1 MTEQSTPAAAPLPTS
16 DEFTQLVAL
25 ANRGE
30 ATALTRLRDL
40 LNDHPEIWQKVGDLA
55 AHTEILLIDVIAG
68 ANKLLSESLRRK
80 VNEMKEQ
87 LLGPTPSVLERMAVE
102 RVVTAWLAVQHI
114 DGIVAKS
121 AGSTLPQR
129 HFQMRQQDLAGKRLL
144 ASIKGLT
151 DLRRLL
157 PKSSRD
163 FGKDVIST
171 LRIFDGEPETT
182 LPATGTT

>member
-1 MTEQSTPAAAPLPTS
+1 MTDQPTHEAAPMPTS
-16 DEFTQLVAL
+16 DEFSQLVAL

-55 AHTEILLIDVIAG
+55 AHTEMLLIDAVAG
-68 ANKLLSESLRRK
+68 TNKLLSESLRRK

-87 LLGPTPSVLERMAVE
+87 LLGETPTVLERMAIE

-121 AGSTLPQR
+121 VGGTLPQG
-129 HFQMRQQDLAGKRLL
+129 HFQLRQQDLAGKRLL
-144 ASIKGLT
+144 TAIKALT

-157 PKSSRD
+157 PRSGRD
-163 FGKDVIST
+163 IGKDVVST
-171 LRIFDGEPETT
+171 LRIFEGEPETT